1 MSATPA
7 PKAISV
13 MIVDDH
19 PVVRAGLRAMIDAE
33 PDLKVVAEAGS
44 GEEAV
49 SLFPAA
55 RPDVTLMD
63 LRMPKMSGP
72 EAIAAIRRQFPD
84 AHVIVLTTFDGDQD
98 VFRAVQAGARGYL
111 LKGTFREG
119 LMEAIRNV
127 HAGQKLIA
135 PEVAA
140 RMAER
145 LMSKPLSARE
155 VQVLE
160 LVAKGLSNKEVGTAL
175 FVAEDTVKNHL
186 KRIYE
191 KLGVA
196 DRTEAAMVAIQRRI
210 ITID

>member
-1 MSATPA
+1 MNDS
-7 PKAISV
+7 KAISV
-13 MIVDDH
+13 MVVDDH

-33 PDLKVVAEAGS
+33 PDLNVIAEAGS

-49 SLFPAA
+49 ARFAES

-72 EAIAAIRRQFPD
+72 EAIAAIRKQFPD
-84 AHVIVLTTFDGDQD
+84 ANIIVLTTFDGDQD
-98 VFRAVQAGARGYL
+98 VFRAVQAGARGYI
-111 LKGTFREG
+111 LKGTFRDAI
-119 LMEAIRNV
+119 MEAIRTV
-127 HAGQKLIA
+127 HAGQRLIG

-145 LMSKPLSARE
+145 MMGPPLSARE

-160 LVAKGLSNKEVGTAL
+160 LVAKGLSNKEIGTAL
-175 FVAEDTVKNHL
+175 FLAEDTIKNHL
-186 KRIYE
+186 KRIYD
-191 KLGVA
+191 KLGVG

-210 ITID
+210 ISID